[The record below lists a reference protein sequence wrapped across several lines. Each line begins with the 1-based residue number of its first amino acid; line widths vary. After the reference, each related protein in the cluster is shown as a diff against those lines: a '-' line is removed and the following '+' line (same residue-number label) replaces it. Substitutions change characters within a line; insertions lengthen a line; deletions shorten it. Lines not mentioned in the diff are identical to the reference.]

1 MDLSACTLEKLH
13 LPWQLIHVSVSE
25 KRNPVEAHL
34 FLPTAGFVSSFA
46 ANLERERGTS
56 VREMS
61 PEALRDLHRAGH
73 LLKQRRVRR

>member
-13 LPWQLIHVSVSE
+13 LPWQLIHVAE
-25 KRNPVEAHL
+25 KGNPVEAHL